1 MRGCLKDLELGPPV
15 SIAAAQT
22 MLENLGKAGLPA
34 SMQSAIAAAISAKV
48 AAPDA
53 QAADPE
59 ARAQKP
65 RKSQQ
70 CHRYL
75 QHFLCESDWKSL
87 QGHAAFQAKQ
97 QTLAKRLVAMGLTNP
112 TEGTYVLGVAV
123 LYLSQHAGP
132 AETLQVSPQDALST
146 LEDLK
151 GKLRAWAKRGTHS
164 GLSEYPKEPK
174 ELPQQL
180 YNTAF
185 AVEGPASCPL
195 DGGQLLA
202 LADWLP
208 ARKSKATLL
217 VTKHARSMFE
227 GMPSQVQQQMWMM
240 QMQLQAAQAHTDDN
254 PLPGLTFL
262 PRKAKQPQALQN
274 ASASSSPE
282 KGGDSQTARAEELP
296 AEKPAAETG
305 VLQQQPQL
313 ALPAPETAAA
323 PEAGESVDRMA
334 ELVQQHLQKQAQGAE
349 RQGREAEQSCQGA
362 QSSPQKEGRA
372 ETEAGGH
379 GHQGQEPNEQA
390 ADKGQHGG
398 TRPHHSGEMFRVH
411 MPEEP
416 ELAREVAWRE
426 KGQSLLLEVWND
438 RGMDPAQD
446 ICARLVARL
455 DPPMSHILCRK
466 CRGNARAMQKK
477 KSRVG
482 YAHKPK

>member
-1 MRGCLKDLELGPPV
+1 MMRGCLKDLELGPPV
-15 SIAAAQT
+15 SMAAAQT

-195 DGGQLLA
+195 DEDQLLA

-240 QMQLQAAQAHTDDN
+240 QMQLQAAQAHRDDN

-334 ELVQQHLQKQAQGAE
+334 ELVQQHLQNKRKEPSDKDGKPSKAAKVPKAAPKKKAEPKPKQADTATK
-349 RQGREAEQSCQGA
+349 AKSA
-362 QSSPQKEGRA
+362 TNKLPTKAS
-372 ETEAGGH
+372 TEARDPITLEKCSVYTCPKSQNWRVKLH
-379 GHQGQEPNEQA
+379 GERKDKAFSWKSGTAEAWTRLKAYVQG
-390 ADKGQHGG
+390 
-398 TRPHHSGEMFRVH
+398 
-411 MPEEP
+411 
-416 ELAREVAWRE
+416 L
-426 KGQSLLLEVWND
+426 
-438 RGMDPAQD
+438 
-446 ICARLVARL
+446 
-455 DPPMSHILCRK
+455 
-466 CRGNARAMQKK
+466 
-477 KSRVG
+477 
-482 YAHKPK
+482 

>member
-1 MRGCLKDLELGPPV
+1 MLGWHRSGFPSVATSSMATKRFEEMLSFLQALKETSESSTVAATQEKMMRGCLKDLELGPPV

-34 SMQSAIAAAISAKV
+34 SMQSAIAAAISDKV

-195 DGGQLLA
+195 DEGQLLA

-282 KGGDSQTARAEELP
+282 KEVTPKLHVQRNSLQRNRPPRQACFSSSRSWPCLP
-296 AEKPAAETG
+296 QK
-305 VLQQQPQL
+305 PQL
-313 ALPAPETAAA
+313 RQKPESPWTAWPNSSSNTCKTSARSRATRTGSRAKLPRRP
-323 PEAGESVDRMA
+323 
-334 ELVQQHLQKQAQGAE
+334 KQPPKR
-349 RQGREAEQSCQGA
+349 RQSRNRSRQ
-362 QSSPQKEGRA
+362 
-372 ETEAGGH
+372 
-379 GHQGQEPNEQA
+379 
-390 ADKGQHGG
+390 
-398 TRPHHSGEMFRVH
+398 TRPPRSRAQRTSCRQR
-411 MPEEP
+411 P
-416 ELAREVAWRE
+416 ARRHATPSLWRN
-426 KGQSLLLEVWND
+426 V
-438 RGMDPAQD
+438 P
-446 ICARLVARL
+446 CTHARRART
-455 DPPMSHILCRK
+455 
-466 CRGNARAMQKK
+466 GA
-477 KSRVG
+477 
-482 YAHKPK
+482 

>member
-1 MRGCLKDLELGPPV
+1 MATKRFEEMLSFLQALKETSESSTVAATQEKMMRGCLKDLELGPPV

-174 ELPQQL
+174 ELPHSSCTTRRLLWRARQAAPW
-180 YNTAF
+180 TR
-185 AVEGPASCPL
+185 ASCWHLQTGCPRVSRRRRCL
-195 DGGQLLA
+195 
-202 LADWLP
+202 
-208 ARKSKATLL
+208 S
-217 VTKHARSMFE
+217 RSM
-227 GMPSQVQQQMWMM
+227 
-240 QMQLQAAQAHTDDN
+240 
-254 PLPGLTFL
+254 
-262 PRKAKQPQALQN
+262 
-274 ASASSSPE
+274 
-282 KGGDSQTARAEELP
+282 
-296 AEKPAAETG
+296 
-305 VLQQQPQL
+305 
-313 ALPAPETAAA
+313 
-323 PEAGESVDRMA
+323 
-334 ELVQQHLQKQAQGAE
+334 
-349 RQGREAEQSCQGA
+349 REACL
-362 QSSPQKEGRA
+362 RA
-372 ETEAGGH
+372 
-379 GHQGQEPNEQA
+379 
-390 ADKGQHGG
+390 
-398 TRPHHSGEMFRVH
+398 
-411 MPEEP
+411 
-416 ELAREVAWRE
+416 
-426 KGQSLLLEVWND
+426 
-438 RGMDPAQD
+438 
-446 ICARLVARL
+446 
-455 DPPMSHILCRK
+455 CR
-466 CRGNARAMQKK
+466 RRSN
-477 KSRVG
+477 SRCG
-482 YAHKPK
+482 